1 MDTKITKDLA
11 FPFIACPAATFF
23 ADFVQFQ
30 GENHPQ
36 AGSGVIFTADSYS
49 FFMEPRP
56 KIFGQK
62 GWSWLWRSVYGL
74 LSFHPFLPSAKTSCH
89 QTLPVACDDEHVITN
104 LWSDAWDKAPL
115 YGAFFLSFFFFRKI
129 DEANW
134 CMVQSCLSY
143 PSLEETSFALRR
155 PCLWEVCTGNFS
167 SKGLGMSTT
176 DLGDIFLMVVCND
189 PSVWGLFAWERPQ
202 PAPVDLATP
211 AVAATTSRRFLCWAT
226 WCPRSSSRWGT
237 DGLEFT

>member
-56 KIFGQK
+56 KIFGK
-62 GWSWLWRSVYGL
+62 VEVGFGGPSMGSYPSI
-74 LSFHPFLPSAKTSCH
+74 LSFPQPRPQAIKRCQWLVTMST
-89 QTLPVACDDEHVITN
+89 
-104 LWSDAWDKAPL
+104 WSPTCGVMHGTRL
-115 YGAFFLSFFFFRKI
+115 LCMVRFSFFRKI

-134 CMVQSCLSY
+134 CMVQSCVSY

-167 SKGLGMSTT
+167 SNHFGDVNHSRGYLFDGCLQWLRLRVVLRAASTSPGWSGNCGCSHQPQVPVLGHLMSQIILT
-176 DLGDIFLMVVCND
+176 LRYGWAGVHL
-189 PSVWGLFAWERPQ
+189 PSGKL
-202 PAPVDLATP
+202 T
-211 AVAATTSRRFLCWAT
+211 
-226 WCPRSSSRWGT
+226 
-237 DGLEFT
+237 